1 MYKNT
6 KMKGLLLISVFIFIG
21 CAGLNIAYWDIGQD
35 FSSIIPLEYY
45 KKNYNKMFDAAIQSG
60 VKEGFNVAYQD
71 KQNGLISL
79 EKLKG
84 SGTCDAD
91 GWHIQ
96 IQFGKVDG
104 YKAWDIKTKTMRKA
118 GIDDKGYVL
127 TGKTICTPVIGLDHS
142 ISRIENAILKVS
154 DQ

>member
-1 MYKNT
+1 
-6 KMKGLLLISVFIFIG
+6 MKGLLLISVFIFIG

-91 GWHIQ
+91 VRKYCSQLFPRRILLAH
-96 IQFGKVDG
+96 
-104 YKAWDIKTKTMRKA
+104 YKAP
-118 GIDDKGYVL
+118 L
-127 TGKTICTPVIGLDHS
+127 QP
-142 ISRIENAILKVS
+142 ENPTRELA
-154 DQ
+154 